1 MTARAE
7 LAPRSTLHFDD
18 EDAFQ
23 DAACSDGW
31 GDGLPLVPPTASKV
45 DAFLAAAGLCP
56 DVVLGAVPTRDVV
69 VTAELA
75 AINAVMAGCRPEYFP
90 VVVAAVRAHLSLLGN
105 SHCTTAS
112 LGGPSHAV
120 VVNGPVRQE
129 LGIEGGQ
136 ACFGPG
142 FRANAT
148 IGRALRLVIRNLC
161 KSVPGALD
169 RAVFSTPARYSFC
182 FAEDEE
188 AGAPWLPLHEQ
199 LGFAAGDSTVTMLS
213 VWGTLESNGLGD
225 TPELVLDHLVED
237 LRFNGFWKR
246 LGDPAADEFLGD
258 SFGFMIVVGAEHRR
272 VLSDA
277 GWAKADVQQYV
288 YERLVAPT
296 SGPRDIVCHIS
307 APERMLVVAAGG
319 PGIPETQVLLPHL
332 AAPVTQ
338 RVVRP

>member
-1 MTARAE
+1 MTATAE
-7 LAPRSTLHFDD
+7 RAPRPTLHFDD
-18 EDAFQ
+18 EDAFL
-23 DAACSDGW
+23 DAAYSNGW
-31 GDGLPLVPPTASKV
+31 GDGLPLVAPTTEKV
-45 DAFLAAAGLCP
+45 DAFLVAAGLRP
-56 DVVLGAVPTRDVV
+56 DEILGVVPTRDVV
-69 VTAELA
+69 VTAELTA
-75 AINAVMAGCRPEYFP
+75 VNAVMAGCRPDYFP

-120 VVNGPVRQE
+120 VVNGPIRGE
-129 LGIEGGQ
+129 LGVEGGQ
-136 ACFGPG
+136 GGLGPG

-161 KSVPGALD
+161 KSVPGVLD
-169 RAVFSTPARYSFC
+169 RAVFSSPARYSFC
-182 FAEDEE
+182 FGEDEE
-188 AGAPWLPLHEQ
+188 GGAPWRPLHEQ

-258 SFGFMIVVGAEHRR
+258 TFGYMIAVGAEHRR
-272 VLSDA
+272 VLQDA
-277 GWAKADVQQYV
+277 GWSKEDLQQYLF
-288 YERLVAPT
+288 ERLVTPT
-296 SGPRDIVCHIS
+296 RGPRDLVCHVA

-319 PGIPETQVLLPHL
+319 LGIPETQVLLPHL
-332 AAPVTQ
+332 AAPVT
-338 RVVRP
+338 RLVERP